1 MGSDSL
7 DKYNEQTG
15 VLSVRQKVAIIL
27 CLAITCFL
35 LYAVYLLYLNNPDHK
50 VAEDHHH
57 DEEEEDED
65 YWMDEE
71 DLEDEWEY

>member
-7 DKYNEQTG
+7 EKYEEQQG
-15 VLSVRQKVAIIL
+15 LSVRQKVAIIL
-27 CLAITCFL
+27 CLAISCAL
-35 LYAVYLLYLNNPDHK
+35 LYALYMFDLNQPGGK
-50 VAEDHHH
+50 TAEKPENDN
-57 DEEEEDED
+57 EEEDED